1 MRAPKLAELCS
12 PRTCNFLKKTI
23 QVDTGPLHE
32 LELLSQIN
40 RAFME
45 LKQQLVIPRAIEVVW
60 QALNDPD

>member
-32 LELLSQIN
+32 LELFSQIK

-60 QALNDPD
+60 QVLNESD